1 MARSLSVV
9 IKCVIWAIILT
20 TIPILNAVTVD
31 TTVPPKTNVNP
42 ANFKQWQI
50 EFNKKLDVIDELLN
64 SAGLNRQSP
73 SYLNELIYQA
83 SPYLLRHAVNPIN
96 WVEWGEH
103 AFNRAAHEGKLV
115 FLSIGYSTC
124 HWCHVMEKESFV
136 DLEVAKMLNQ
146 HFVNIKVDRE
156 LQPDID
162 AYFTDVLTTVKG
174 SAGWPITA
182 ILTTKGEPIWIDSY
196 VTKEQLLKISERFAK
211 IWQTK
216 PKRLL
221 QVAENISN
229 QVASLSLETNSKWSS
244 KQAKSN
250 LNSLLSNLDKEQ
262 GGLVGAP
269 KFPSEALL
277 LLALQAYQ
285 KTPSED
291 LKSQLTL
298 WLNRLSSRGI
308 RDHVHGGFHRYATDA
323 IWQVPHYEKMLYN
336 QALLV
341 KVFAQA
347 GYLLKNQNYIDV
359 SKDTAVFL
367 DRVMKSKSGGY
378 YSAID
383 ADYFKQ
389 EGRYYL
395 FSRDEKAKLDP
406 SIINAFAWYQ
416 YKNEHLYAPYIQDSV
431 DEPERLKLARE
442 VLLAKKEKLALP
454 HIDKKLLLSWNALL
468 VEAFVQLYM
477 VTDEQYYLKKAKILV
492 ATLEEKLIVSGK
504 LKRAYYLN
512 SAGGEALFEDY
523 VYLASAYY
531 SLYTATFEPK
541 WQAKTKNLL
550 REIINKNLLPK
561 TIRNSSDGELISP
574 DAMFYQLAKQYAFSD
589 SVISQAARKHK
600 KTLQNAYLRN
610 PNTSYSSVAALL
622 NLQQTKKGYTF
633 AQGNGQIRLEQ
644 AADKQAKLVI
654 NLKPKWHINSH
665 TPNEKS
671 LMATE
676 LLIDGHKLANTAY
689 PKPIIKKL
697 GFNQAQLSLFEG
709 NVEIDLQVTGEW
721 LQVKLQACS
730 DKVCLLPESFTFKL

>member
-31 TTVPPKTNVNP
+31 TTVPPKTHVNP

-64 SAGLNRQSP
+64 SAGLNRQAP

-96 WVEWGEH
+96 WVEWGDH
-103 AFNRAAHEGKLV
+103 AFNRAAHEGKLI

-229 QVASLSLETNSKWSS
+229 QVASLSLETDSKWST

-250 LNSLLSNLDKEQ
+250 LNGLLSSLDSEQ

-269 KFPSEALL
+269 KFPSESLL
-277 LLALQAYQ
+277 ILALQAYQ
-285 KTPSED
+285 QSPNEA

-298 WLNRLSSRGI
+298 WLSRLTSRGI
-308 RDHVHGGFHRYATDA
+308 RDHVHGGFHRYATDD

-336 QALLV
+336 QALLI
-341 KVFAQA
+341 KTFSKA
-347 GYLLKNQNYIDV
+347 GYLFKNQYYIDV
-359 SKDTAVFL
+359 AKDTVDFL
-367 DRVMKSKSGGY
+367 DRVMKSQTGGY

-395 FSRDEKAKLDP
+395 FTKDEKAKFEAKT
-406 SIINAFAWYQ
+406 INAFAWYQ
-416 YKNEHLYAPYIQDSV
+416 YKSKGLYAPYINKQNSDGES
-431 DEPERLKLARE
+431 LKKARA
-442 VLLAKKEKLALP
+442 VLLSERTKLALP
-454 HIDKKLLLSWNALL
+454 HIDKKILLSWNALL
-468 VEAFVQLYM
+468 VDAFVQLYM
-477 VTDEQYYLKKAKILV
+477 VTDDVYYLLKAQSLV
-492 ATLEEKLIVSGK
+492 ITLEEKLIDNGK

-512 SAGGEALFEDY
+512 AAGGEALFEDY
-523 VYLASAYY
+523 VYLANAYQ
-531 SLYTATFEPK
+531 SLYTATFESN
-541 WQAKTKNLL
+541 WQSKAKSLL
-550 REIINKNLLPK
+550 REIVNRNLVPQK
-561 TIRNSSDGELISP
+561 IRNSSDGELISP
-574 DAMFYQLAKQYAFSD
+574 DALFYQLAKQYVFSD

-600 KTLQNAYLRN
+600 KMLQNAYLRN
-610 PNTSYSSVAALL
+610 PKTSFSSVTSLL
-622 NLQQTKKGYTF
+622 SLQQTNKRHTF
-633 AQGNGQIRLEQ
+633 AQGNGQLKLQ
-644 AADKQAKLVI
+644 KGADNQAKLVI

-665 TPNEKS
+665 MPNEKS
-671 LMATE
+671 LIATE
-676 LLIDGHKLANTAY
+676 LLIDGHKIDDKAY
-689 PKPIIKKL
+689 PKPVIKKL
-697 GFNQAQLSLFEG
+697 GFNQAELSLFEQNLEVDFKAAG
-709 NVEIDLQVTGEW
+709 KW
-721 LQVKLQACS
+721 LSVKLQACS
-730 DKVCLLPESFTFKL
+730 DEVCLLPESFTFRL